1 MNKTVEDKECI
12 DEVLRI
18 YDENGRIDIN
28 LWKKFSKYNI
38 SYAHMCHRLGGI
50 KKYYLIMEE
59 NIYII
64 MSRAKNVSLVGFMMP
79 INKRAK

>member
-1 MNKTVEDKECI
+1 
-12 DEVLRI
+12 
-18 YDENGRIDIN
+18 
-28 LWKKFSKYNI
+28 
-38 SYAHMCHRLGGI
+38 
-50 KKYYLIMEE
+50 MEE